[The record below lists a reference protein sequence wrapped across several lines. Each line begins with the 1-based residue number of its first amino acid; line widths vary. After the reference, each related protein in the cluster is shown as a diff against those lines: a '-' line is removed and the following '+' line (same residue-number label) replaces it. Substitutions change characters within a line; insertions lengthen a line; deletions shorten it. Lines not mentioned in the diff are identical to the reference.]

1 MAKVK
6 LLLILMMIIFVMLIG
21 WWISSE
27 NSQIVNPTLFG
38 YTLPKFNLGTW
49 LLLVL
54 FVGTILGYMLS
65 WLSGLGVRGKER
77 LLQRKLKNC
86 EQELTK
92 LRTQALRD

>member
-1 MAKVK
+1 
-6 LLLILMMIIFVMLIG
+6 MMIIFVMLVG

-38 YTLPKFNLGTW
+38 YAMPKFNLGTW

-54 FVGTILGYMLS
+54 FIGTALGYILS

-77 LLQRKLKNC
+77 SLQRKLKSC